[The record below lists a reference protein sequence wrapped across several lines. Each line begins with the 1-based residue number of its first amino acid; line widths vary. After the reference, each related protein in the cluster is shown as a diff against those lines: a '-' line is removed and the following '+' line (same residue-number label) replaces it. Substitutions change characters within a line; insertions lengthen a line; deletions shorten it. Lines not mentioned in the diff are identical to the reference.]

1 METRAALL
9 AALLAAGAALVACS
23 DDGGAPSDPSNAG
36 SAGAASASC
45 SGEFDEYAPGM
56 SKPASPGSLTLRLED
71 ANPAPPGFGT
81 NVWTLLVLDEN
92 EDPVTGALVHATP
105 YMPAHTHGSAEV
117 VVEEQGDGE
126 YHLEPV
132 VLNMPGVWEIA
143 IDVTPP
149 GGESSEALFT
159 FCVPEL

>member
-1 METRAALL
+1 MTRPRINSPIALGWDYRRSEL
-9 AALLAAGAALVACS
+9 IA
-23 DDGGAPSDPSNAG
+23 
-36 SAGAASASC
+36 
-45 SGEFDEYAPGM
+45 
-56 SKPASPGSLTLRLED
+56 D
-71 ANPAPPGFGT
+71 A
-81 NVWTLLVLDEN
+81 V
-92 EDPVTGALVHATP
+92 VHATP

-117 VVEEQGDGE
+117 VVEEQGNGE
-126 YHLEPV
+126 YRLEPV